1 MSFCPFLVRVDY
13 GPSLA
18 VFLIIELLPF
28 VIVWNKNGRKLLT
41 YRTSREFSKNRHH
54 IHDCE
59 HLNVSENQFIL
70 LAKLTYTSS
79 VYFSIYDG
87 YKMT

>member
-28 VIVWNKNGRKLLT
+28 VIVWNKKWPQIAYLSHQ
-41 YRTSREFSKNRHH
+41 SRISKNRHH